1 MQWQTIFESLPLYV
15 EGIRTT
21 LVLLV
26 ISLLSSFVLAVP
38 LAVARVSAKPWL
50 SKPVWFYTYVLRGT
64 PLLVQLFILY
74 HGLAQF
80 EAVRESAAWV
90 LLRNAW
96 FCAWLAFTLNSTA
109 YTTEIFAGA
118 LKATNNGEIEAARSY
133 GLSGF
138 TLYRRILLPSAL
150 RRALP
155 QYSNEVV
162 GLMHATAIASTVTLV
177 DITRVARDVYANT
190 LLVTE
195 SFGVAAVIY
204 FVLTFSLVGLFKLL
218 ERRFLRHLQPQQTR
232 PGKAA
237 PHTLHAVAAASP
249 TPRPAA
255 KTS

>member
-1 MQWQTIFESLPLYV
+1 MEWQAIWESLPQYV

-21 LVLLV
+21 FVLLG
-26 ISLLSSFVLAVP
+26 ISLLSSLVLAVP
-38 LAVARVSAKPWL
+38 LAVARVSATPWV
-50 SKPVWFYTYVLRGT
+50 SKPVWLFTYVLRGT

-80 EAVRESAAWV
+80 EALRESAAWV
-90 LLRNAW
+90 FFRNPW

-118 LKATNNGEIEAARSY
+118 MRATSVGEIEAARSY
-133 GLSGF
+133 GLGGLK
-138 TLYRRILLPSAL
+138 LYTRILLPSAL

-195 SFGVAAVIY
+195 SFGVAAILY
-204 FVLTFSLVGLFKLL
+204 FVLTFSMVGIFKLL
-218 ERRFLRHLQPQQTR
+218 ERRFLRHLRPQQTQTV
-232 PGKAA
+232 P
-237 PHTLHAVAAASP
+237 S
-249 TPRPAA
+249 
-255 KTS
+255 